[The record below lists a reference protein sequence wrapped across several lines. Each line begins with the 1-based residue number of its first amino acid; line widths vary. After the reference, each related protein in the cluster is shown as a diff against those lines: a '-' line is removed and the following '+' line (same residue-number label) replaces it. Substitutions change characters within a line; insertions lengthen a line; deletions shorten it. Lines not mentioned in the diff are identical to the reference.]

1 MTIPLPEPAHDDR
14 VQIRHVIDVLVFQF
28 QVSITIYTTLHVTIL
43 LHTSHLGLSIVERN
57 SVTKYHGETRGHQA
71 SKKQLD
77 CAVVKREV

>member
-1 MTIPLPEPAHDDR
+1 MTDQAAFPA
-14 VQIRHVIDVLVFQF
+14 
-28 QVSITIYTTLHVTIL
+28 SISFSTLHGTIL
-43 LHTSHLGLSIVERN
+43 QHKSQLGLSILERN